1 MRELSYKDTERD
13 IEVKIFG
20 LDFKISNKI
29 EKLNTE
35 EIQKNAETDE
45 KAIEKIIDE
54 ILGQDATKKI
64 NEKRVSDGYEAM
76 SIDVQTQVL
85 NFLIEQYTK
94 EVLNP
99 LNKTVNNIQNRNYRN
114 YRNRKYNNRYR
125 RY

>member
-35 EIQKNAETDE
+35 EIQKNAETDV

-114 YRNRKYNNRYR
+114 RKYNNRYR

>member
-1 MRELSYKDTERD
+1 MRELSYKDTERN

-114 YRNRKYNNRYR
+114 RKYNNRYR

>member
-114 YRNRKYNNRYR
+114 RKYNNRYR